1 MGSRGAPPRCIDEAQ
16 EERQLPLPVITGS
29 AGNGIRSPYEMMHFL
44 PGAAAVLAVS
54 GRWRWDHGK
63 PARLSVSRRAFWE
76 LQAWPL
82 LFLFFLVN
90 SGLGSPTN
98 AVVSGAA
105 SEPDSRAG
113 A

>member
-1 MGSRGAPPRCIDEAQ
+1 M
-16 EERQLPLPVITGS
+16 TGS

-63 PARLSVSRRAFWE
+63 PAPLSVSRRAFWE

-105 SEPDSRAG
+105 SEPDPRAG